1 MTARIARNK
10 RYVLLICAGLALGT
24 VIAYEHLY
32 HGDFVDYDDDMYV
45 TENPH
50 VKNGITGDSISWA
63 FTTGHAYN
71 WHPLTWLSHMLD
83 CQLFGSRPG
92 WHHLTNLL
100 LHIVNTLLLFGV
112 LKRITGALWAS
123 GFVAAAFALHP
134 LHVESVAWISE
145 RKDVLGTL
153 FWLLTMAAYVR
164 YVRRPGLSRY
174 LLTVLCFALGLMA
187 KPMLVTLPFV
197 LLLLDYWPLGRLQL
211 EQATKD
217 AEPQGGKSANIS
229 SQWQAFRRLVWEK
242 VPFLALAAIS
252 SIVTFCVQRSGG
264 TVVQTGMLSL
274 DVRMAN
280 ALVSYL
286 RYIKKMIYPSQLAVF
301 YPYRSLS
308 LLLAI
313 ACFAILVF
321 ITVAVVYL
329 GRRRRYLLVG
339 WFWYVGTLVPVI
351 GIVQVGSQSIADRYT
366 YVPLIGLFIIIA
378 WGAGDVSARWRY
390 QKIVLG
396 ICSAIALTGLLIS
409 TQMQVRHWQNSFT
422 LFEHTLAVT
431 EDNSITHNHYGA
443 FLLEQGRFGKA
454 LAQFNEALRISPG
467 FHEAHKNKGSVLL
480 DMGKFDEA
488 IATFNELLLAAPDWP
503 DAHYWLGVAY
513 ARRGAYQQA
522 VKPFKEALRLRPD
535 WPEAYNDLA
544 LVYLLLGNY
553 DLAIENYKEALRLR
567 PDYPQ
572 AVNNLKIAIAKQR
585 QLNETQKI
593 QEKVP

>member
-1 MTARIARNK
+1 MTARIAPNK
-10 RYVLLICAGLALGT
+10 KYVLLICAGLVLAT
-24 VIAYEHLY
+24 VVAYEQLY
-32 HGDFVDYDDDMYV
+32 NNDFVDYDDDMYV

-50 VKNGITGDSISWA
+50 VKTGITGESIRWA

-100 LHIVNTLLLFGV
+100 LHIINTLLLFGV
-112 LKRITGALWAS
+112 LKRMTGALWAS
-123 GFVAAAFALHP
+123 GFVAAAFVLHP
-134 LHVESVAWISE
+134 LHVESVAWIAE
-145 RKDVLGTL
+145 RKDVLSTS
-153 FWLLTMAAYVR
+153 FWLLTMAAYVW
-164 YVRRPGLSRY
+164 YVRRPGLGRY

-197 LLLLDYWPLGRLQL
+197 LLLLDYWPLGRFQF
-211 EQATKD
+211 EQTTKD
-217 AEPQGGKSANIS
+217 SKPQFRKSARAG

-252 SIVTFCVQRSGG
+252 SIVTFYVQRSGG

-274 DVRMAN
+274 DVRIAN
-280 ALVSYL
+280 ALLSYL
-286 RYIKKMIYPSQLAVF
+286 RYIKKMIYPSRLAVF
-301 YPYRSLS
+301 YPYHSLS

-313 ACFAILVF
+313 VCLVILVLV
-321 ITVAVVYL
+321 TVAVVYL
-329 GRRRRYLLVG
+329 GRRRRYLPVG

-351 GIVQVGSQSIADRYT
+351 GIVQVGSQSMADRYT

-378 WGAGDVSARWRY
+378 WGASDILAKWRY
-390 QKIVLG
+390 QKIVLA
-396 ICSAIALTGLLIS
+396 ICSATVLTGLLIF
-409 TQMQVRHWQNSFT
+409 TRIQVRHWQDSVT

-431 EDNSITHNHYGA
+431 EGNSITHNHYGV
-443 FLLEQGRFGKA
+443 FLLEQGRFEKA
-454 LAQFNEALRISPG
+454 LAQFNEALQISPG
-467 FHEAHKNKGSVLL
+467 FHEARKNKGSALL

-488 IATFNELLLAAPDWP
+488 IATFNKLLLAAPDWP

-513 ARRGAYQQA
+513 ARKGTYQQA
-522 VKPFKEALRLRPD
+522 VKPFKEALRLRRD

-572 AVNNLKIAIAKQR
+572 AINNLKIAVTKQKEIAKR
-585 QLNETQKI
+585 QNK
-593 QEKVP
+593 QEKTP

>member
-1 MTARIARNK
+1 MTAGITRNK
-10 RYVLLICAGLALGT
+10 KYVLLIYAGLVLAT
-24 VIAYEHLY
+24 VVAYEQLY
-32 HGDFVDYDDDMYV
+32 NNDFVDYDDDMYV

-50 VKNGITGDSISWA
+50 VKSGITGESIWWA

-83 CQLFGSRPG
+83 WQLFGNRPG

-100 LHIVNTLLLFGV
+100 LHIINALLLFSV
-112 LKRITGALWAS
+112 LKRMTGALWAS
-123 GFVAAAFALHP
+123 GFVAAAFSLHP
-134 LHVESVAWISE
+134 LHVESVAWIAE
-145 RKDVLGTL
+145 RKDVLSTS
-153 FWLLTMAAYVR
+153 FWLLTMAAYVW
-164 YVRRPGLSRY
+164 YVRRPGLGRY

-197 LLLLDYWPLGRLQL
+197 LLLLDYWPLGRLQF
-211 EQATKD
+211 ERATKD
-217 AEPQGGKSANIS
+217 AEPHGRKSANIG

-242 VPFLALAAIS
+242 VPLIALAAIS

-264 TVVQTGMLSL
+264 TVVQTGTLSL
-274 DVRMAN
+274 EVRIAN

-286 RYIKKMIYPSQLAVF
+286 RYMKKMIYPNRLAVF
-301 YPYRSLS
+301 YPYHSLS

-313 ACFAILVF
+313 VCFVILVMV
-321 ITVAVVYL
+321 TVGVIYL
-329 GRRRRYLLVG
+329 GRRRAYLPVG

-351 GIVQVGSQSIADRYT
+351 GIVQVGSQSMADRYT

-378 WGAGDVSARWRY
+378 WGASDILARWRY

-396 ICSAIALTGLLIS
+396 ICSAVVLTGLLIS
-409 TQMQVRHWQNSFT
+409 TRSQVRHWQNSFT

-443 FLLEQGRFGKA
+443 FLLEQGRFEKA
-454 LAQFNEALRISPG
+454 LAQFDEALRISPG
-467 FHEAHKNKGSVLL
+467 FHEARKNKGSALL
-480 DMGKFDEA
+480 DMDKFDEA
-488 IATFNELLLAAPDWP
+488 IATFNELLRAAPDWP
-503 DAHYWLGVAY
+503 NAHYWLGVAY
-513 ARRGAYQQA
+513 GRKGTYKQA
-522 VKPFKEALRLRPD
+522 IKPFKEALRLKPD

-553 DLAIENYKEALRLR
+553 ELAIENYKQALRLR

-572 AVNNLKIAIAKQR
+572 AINNLKIAIAKQR
-585 QLNETQKI
+585 QLSETQKM
-593 QEKVP
+593 QEKTP